1 MTTHTVIELGEAMPA
16 YSGFV
21 RKAGR
26 TWHVALSD
34 PPEGSIEAARA
45 AALQVMGHTNRIGP
59 CVVVEGV
66 YVDPS
71 TPDGVDDGLIN
82 SILEQGHR

>member
-1 MTTHTVIELGEAMPA
+1 
-16 YSGFV
+16 
-21 RKAGR
+21 
-26 TWHVALSD
+26 
-34 PPEGSIEAARA
+34 
-45 AALQVMGHTNRIGP
+45 MGHTNRIGP